1 MTMISL
7 FLRCRWERK
16 QQSDA
21 SWSVCS
27 ASVVLLGGYS
37 VFKWFFLCVNFKI
50 NNFCLLSREKMHRE
64 CLGNIK
70 WNLIKSQQ
78 CGSLRPVI
86 IILFLFPQTCNFNH
100 LGWPRISTG
109 TPYVDGNY
117 CKQGVL
123 LIDNVSTPRRS
134 QMCSP
139 ARLPEWL
146 WQRWHS
152 WIDIVWLT
160 WGGLSEE
167 N

>member
-1 MTMISL
+1 MPH
-7 FLRCRWERK
+7 
-16 QQSDA
+16 
-21 SWSVCS
+21 
-27 ASVVLLGGYS
+27 G
-37 VFKWFFLCVNFKI
+37 VFAL
-50 NNFCLLSREKMHRE
+50 LLSCCWVVIVFSNDFVCVWILRSITFAYYLGKRCTE

-109 TPYVDGNY
+109 TPYVDGDY